1 MQKSRVTRSSTC
13 CSTLA
18 AAHLFYFLAEC
29 IIYIKRSRSR
39 DHNPRDIS
47 PLRKIRP
54 HLHQDCNRARL
65 HIIHVITQTLSDAS
79 EFLPLLSPA
88 HHSSSSRSKWIDL
101 PASPRIYKQ
110 LGYEKL
116 LRPLIKSASG
126 QEKLS
131 SSHTLAGVNGLKEK
145 ERDRGLNRALL
156 DRFPIKNH
164 KK

>member
-1 MQKSRVTRSSTC
+1 MLLQ
-13 CSTLA
+13 A
-18 AAHLFYFLAEC
+18 N
-29 IIYIKRSRSR
+29 SRSYT
-39 DHNPRDIS
+39 NIS
-47 PLRKIRP
+47 CRVYNISSVLDQEITTHEIY
-54 HLHQDCNRARL
+54 HLYARFALIFIKTAIVPDCTFF
-65 HIIHVITQTLSDAS
+65 HVITRTLVDAS
-79 EFLPLLSPA
+79 EILPLLSPA

-101 PASPRIYKQ
+101 LASPRIYKQ

>member
-1 MQKSRVTRSSTC
+1 MPEGTYLTTFSTTLLDVRERVPS
-13 CSTLA
+13 
-18 AAHLFYFLAEC
+18 
-29 IIYIKRSRSR
+29 
-39 DHNPRDIS
+39 
-47 PLRKIRP
+47 
-54 HLHQDCNRARL
+54 
-65 HIIHVITQTLSDAS
+65 
-79 EFLPLLSPA
+79 LSPA
-88 HHSSSSRSKWIDL
+88 HLSSSSRSKWIDL
-101 PASPRIYKQ
+101 LASPRIYKQ
-110 LGYEKL
+110 LGHEEL